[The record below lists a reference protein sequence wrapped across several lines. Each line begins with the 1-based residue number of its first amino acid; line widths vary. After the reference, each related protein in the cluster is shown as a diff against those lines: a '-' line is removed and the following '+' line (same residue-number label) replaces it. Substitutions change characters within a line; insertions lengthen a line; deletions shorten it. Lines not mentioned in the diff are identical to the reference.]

1 MPEAGPREPGAIA
14 QVDAR
19 ADAGPAPS
27 AVALDALRAA
37 PGILVRQAHDDRTP
51 AGSLAPADPFLAT
64 LEQHTDVVPEG
75 SNAGIREVL
84 LLCWR
89 DTGHPQGG
97 GSERYLEQVGAQ
109 LAAHGVKV
117 TLRTAR
123 YRGAARREHV
133 DGIDISRAGGRYS
146 VYPRAL
152 AAIVA
157 GRLGFGPLRGLRPDA
172 VVDTQNGIPFFAR
185 AVTGAPSVVLVH
197 HGHREQWPVAGRLV
211 GRIGWWIES
220 WLSPRVH
227 RNDQYL
233 TVSLPSAEELAT
245 LGVDRE
251 RIAVVRNGAEPV
263 PAESPTGSESTRTP
277 HPSIVV
283 LSRLVPHKQ
292 IEDALEAVAGL
303 RSRIPGIRL
312 DVIGDGWWSENLKT
326 YAHQLGIADAV
337 VFHGYVDEPR
347 KHELLSRAWVQV
359 LPSRKEGW
367 GLAVIEAAQH
377 GVPTIGYRSSRGL
390 TDSIVDGVTGVL
402 VDDTAQLT
410 ATAGDLL
417 ADTEGR
423 IVMGEKAR
431 ARAGEFSWEQ
441 TGAGV
446 GAVLAAAATGR
457 FVGGLLGTRQSKESE
472 RG

>member
-1 MPEAGPREPGAIA
+1 M
-14 QVDAR
+14 QVCGR
-19 ADAGPAPS
+19 ADPS
-27 AVALDALRAA
+27 AAV
-37 PGILVRQAHDDRTP
+37 
-51 AGSLAPADPFLAT
+51 
-64 LEQHTDVVPEG
+64 
-75 SNAGIREVL
+75 REVL

-109 LAAHGVKV
+109 LAARGVKV

-123 YRGAARREHV
+123 YPGAARREHI
-133 DGIDISRAGGRYS
+133 DGIDISRAGGSYS

-152 AAIVA
+152 VAIVA
-157 GRLGFGPLRGLRPDA
+157 GRLGFGPLRGMRADA
-172 VVDTQNGIPFFAR
+172 VIDTQNGIPFFAR
-185 AVTGAPSVVLVH
+185 VVTGAPSVVLVH
-197 HGHREQWPVAGRLV
+197 HGHREQWPVAGRFI
-211 GRIGWWIES
+211 GHIGWWIES

-227 RNDQYL
+227 RRNQYL

-263 PAESPTGSESTRTP
+263 PTESPTGSENTRTP

-292 IEDALEAVAGL
+292 IEDALEVVAGL
-303 RSRIPGIRL
+303 RTRIPGLRL

-326 YAHQLGIADAV
+326 YAAQLGIAGAV
-337 VFHGYVDEPR
+337 AFHGYVDESR

-367 GLAVIEAAQH
+367 ALAVIEAAQH

-390 TDSIVDGVTGVL
+390 TDSIIDGVTGVL

-410 ATAGDLL
+410 VTAGELL
-417 ADTEGR
+417 SDPEAR
-423 IVMGEKAR
+423 IMMGEKA
-431 ARAGEFSWEQ
+431 
-441 TGAGV
+441 
-446 GAVLAAAATGR
+446 
-457 FVGGLLGTRQSKESE
+457 
-472 RG
+472 